1 MNNEPLLRV
10 VVSKKGKVKPADFRL
25 RPYELGLSLF
35 RSDAGVNPEVILDA
49 VRMAGKRGELT
60 VVEIP
65 LRVFRELGLKVIPTP
80 GGTPDAEVNRAH
92 VEARFGWW
100 FRLWLRLRRRPMHE
114 LFNERVA
121 PALAAA
127 AKPVTGGEP

>member
-1 MNNEPLLRV
+1 VSREPLLRV
-10 VVSKKGKVKPADFRL
+10 VVSKKGKVKQTEFRL
-25 RPYELGLSLF
+25 RPDELGLSLF

-49 VRMAGKRGELT
+49 VRAAGKRGELT

-65 LRVFRELGLKVIPTP
+65 LRVFHELGLRLVPTV
-80 GGTPDAEVNRAH
+80 GGTPDADVNRVH

-114 LFNERVA
+114 VFNERVA
-121 PALAAA
+121 PVLAAA
-127 AKPVTGGEP
+127 ATPVTGGEP